1 MWLCCGLRMSRQH
14 LLFCQHQGGREPGSS
29 GWVNPGEASINV
41 VTKNKPKVLLQN
53 GDNRARAQNLTSLVA
68 GRSPLAPRCR

>member
-1 MWLCCGLRMSRQH
+1 MSLGCGLMMSRQH

-29 GWVNPGEASINV
+29 GWVNPGKALINV

-53 GDNRARAQNLTSLVA
+53 GDSRALAQNLTALIA
-68 GRSPLAPRCR
+68 GRCPLAPRSW